1 MKLSL
6 KSIPDHRNFYLWASI
21 AIIILRLVLNTF
33 IPLMDT
39 TEARYAEIARLMVET
54 GNWIT
59 PQIDYNVPFWAK
71 PVLSVWLSAL
81 SISIF
86 GVNEFA
92 VRLPSL
98 LLSLIMVFMVNR
110 FARKGDLP
118 VFLGGFL
125 IITLPEFF
133 LHMGVVSTDV
143 TLSLSVALI
152 MLSFWNTVNE
162 EGKNWWKWLFFIGIG
177 LGLLAK
183 GPIVLILTAPPLLAW
198 IIIYKGYLRV
208 FKAFPWLAGMLIVAL
223 IALPWYYL
231 AEIKSPGFLNYFI
244 IGEHFKR
251 FFDSSWK
258 GDMYGFPKQQPLGI
272 IWLFLVAGTLP
283 WIITLIHKAWKNRTG
298 LLKNRWVI
306 FLLLWL
312 VWTPAFFTVSESLIH
327 TYVLPVMMPVA
338 LLVIYWW
345 NEIKKKRTLVYI
357 SLLLPFTC
365 LVVFCAGLT
374 GKNLQHWS
382 NTDKYLIFS
391 QPDIQKTGIYYFRKK
406 SYSSQ
411 FYSRGKVISLS
422 ADELA
427 DKLDRNEP
435 LRIIILNK
443 HLKYL
448 DQKELEKLELIST
461 NYNRGIYREKYP
473 VSQNE

>member
-21 AIIILRLVLNTF
+21 AMIILRLILNTF

-81 SISIF
+81 SIRIF

-98 LLSLIMVFMVNR
+98 LLSLIMVLMVNR

-162 EGKNWWKWLFFIGIG
+162 EGKNRWKWLFFIGIG

-208 FKAFPWLAGMLIVAL
+208 FKAFPWLAGMLIV
-223 IALPWYYL
+223 
-231 AEIKSPGFLNYFI
+231 
-244 IGEHFKR
+244 
-251 FFDSSWK
+251 
-258 GDMYGFPKQQPLGI
+258 
-272 IWLFLVAGTLP
+272 
-283 WIITLIHKAWKNRTG
+283 
-298 LLKNRWVI
+298 
-306 FLLLWL
+306 
-312 VWTPAFFTVSESLIH
+312 
-327 TYVLPVMMPVA
+327 
-338 LLVIYWW
+338 
-345 NEIKKKRTLVYI
+345 
-357 SLLLPFTC
+357 LLLPFPGTI
-365 LVVFCAGLT
+365 
-374 GKNLQHWS
+374 W
-382 NTDKYLIFS
+382 
-391 QPDIQKTGIYYFRKK
+391 QK
-406 SYSSQ
+406 
-411 FYSRGKVISLS
+411 
-422 ADELA
+422 
-427 DKLDRNEP
+427 
-435 LRIIILNK
+435 
-443 HLKYL
+443 
-448 DQKELEKLELIST
+448 
-461 NYNRGIYREKYP
+461 
-473 VSQNE
+473 